1 MTNRLSSHFP
11 RSFASNS
18 NSSFF
23 FPDCP
28 IEYPSKPSSS
38 SFLLSLN
45 DSMTETSFSLQY
57 QKSSFAQFV
66 LSEAGQITTTE
77 SKLPSIA
84 ATDKEVVSHTPN
96 VGVMADTVAMIA
108 DMEAEISRQSAEN
121 VLMEGQAYLLLNKLP
136 PEYSSL
142 LIDHY
147 MKGKKITEICK
158 TTHLEQR
165 WTKKKIASALAKFQC
180 ILDHGDI

>member
-1 MTNRLSSHFP
+1 MTDAREYLTSIRKAEERLSLKKRQVENLRDRLTS
-11 RSFASNS
+11 
-18 NSSFF
+18 
-23 FPDCP
+23 
-28 IEYPSKPSSS
+28 
-38 SFLLSLN
+38 LS
-45 DSMTETSFSLQY
+45 
-57 QKSSFAQFV
+57 V
-66 LSEAGQITTTE
+66 
-77 SKLPSIA
+77 P
-84 ATDKEVVSHTPN
+84 TDKEVVSHTPN

-165 WTKKKIASALAKFQC
+165 WTKKRIASALAKFQC

>member
-1 MTNRLSSHFP
+1 MTDAREYLTSIRKAEERLSLKKRQVENLRDRLTS
-11 RSFASNS
+11 
-18 NSSFF
+18 
-23 FPDCP
+23 
-28 IEYPSKPSSS
+28 
-38 SFLLSLN
+38 LS
-45 DSMTETSFSLQY
+45 
-57 QKSSFAQFV
+57 V
-66 LSEAGQITTTE
+66 
-77 SKLPSIA
+77 P
-84 ATDKEVVSHTPN
+84 TDKEVVSHTPN

-165 WTKKKIASALAKFQC
+165 WTKKR
-180 ILDHGDI
+180 

>member
-1 MTNRLSSHFP
+1 
-11 RSFASNS
+11 
-18 NSSFF
+18 
-23 FPDCP
+23 
-28 IEYPSKPSSS
+28 
-38 SFLLSLN
+38 
-45 DSMTETSFSLQY
+45 
-57 QKSSFAQFV
+57 
-66 LSEAGQITTTE
+66 
-77 SKLPSIA
+77 
-84 ATDKEVVSHTPN
+84 
-96 VGVMADTVAMIA
+96 MADTVAMIA

>member
-1 MTNRLSSHFP
+1 MTDAREYLTSIRKAEERLSLKKRQVENLRDRLTS
-11 RSFASNS
+11 
-18 NSSFF
+18 
-23 FPDCP
+23 
-28 IEYPSKPSSS
+28 
-38 SFLLSLN
+38 LS
-45 DSMTETSFSLQY
+45 
-57 QKSSFAQFV
+57 V
-66 LSEAGQITTTE
+66 
-77 SKLPSIA
+77 P
-84 ATDKEVVSHTPN
+84 TDKEVVSHTPN

-180 ILDHGDI
+180 SLDHGDI